1 MCSRHGIARYLILY
15 RVHTMTDE
23 NVNIDD
29 PVTVDPIEELRRIV
43 NEQKD
48 VIVKQNESIKKLES
62 RLNDYDRKATASAGV
77 KKEEPKVPEP
87 DPQDVA
93 YRAML
98 REMGI
103 SDKE

>member
-1 MCSRHGIARYLILY
+1 
-15 RVHTMTDE
+15 MTDE
-23 NVNIDD
+23 QINIDD
-29 PVTVDPIEELRRIV
+29 PATPDPIEELRKIV

-48 VIVKQNESIKKLES
+48 VIVKQNESIKKLEM
-62 RLNDYDRKATASAGV
+62 RLNDYDRKTTASAGAS
-77 KKEEPKVPEP
+77 KPEESKPPEP

-103 SDKE
+103 EDKE

>member
-1 MCSRHGIARYLILY
+1 
-15 RVHTMTDE
+15 MTEE
-23 NVNIDD
+23 NINIDD
-29 PVTVDPIEELRRIV
+29 PVTPDPIEELRKIV

-48 VIVKQNESIKKLES
+48 VIVKQNESIKKLEM
-62 RLNDYDRKATASAGV
+62 RLNDYDRKTTASAGV
-77 KKEEPKVPEP
+77 AKTEEPKIPEP

-103 SDKE
+103 DDKE